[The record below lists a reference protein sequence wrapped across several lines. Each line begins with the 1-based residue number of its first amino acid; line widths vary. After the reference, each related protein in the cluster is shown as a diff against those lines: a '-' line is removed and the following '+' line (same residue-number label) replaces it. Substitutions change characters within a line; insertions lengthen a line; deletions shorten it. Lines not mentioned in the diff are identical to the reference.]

1 LILGRVIGRV
11 VSTLKHSDYMGSKI
25 LLVRPIGLD
34 GEFKVGSV
42 IVAIDSAL
50 AGPGDTVL
58 VNQEGKAARKIMGR
72 KSAPARSVIVAVV
85 DHWVEN
91 GNHHNA

>member
-1 LILGRVIGRV
+1 MILGKVIGRV
-11 VSTLKHSDYMGSKI
+11 VSTLKHPDYAGSKI

-34 GEFKVGSV
+34 GGFKEGSV
-42 IVAIDSAL
+42 IIAIDSVL

-72 KSAPARSVIVAVV
+72 KKVPARSVIVAVV

-91 GNHHNA
+91 GNIHNA